1 MTGIETMTTFL
12 PYSFLLLLVAL
23 LFVAVPYL
31 RFRPSDKSATSDI
44 RRQKNKDVFE
54 SSLSELESDRAE
66 GLLTDEEFEK
76 LQTELQRSFLRD
88 MEEIDRRK
96 NEASTSSRKIV
107 AIVSILFVPVFSYA
121 VYEMVGS
128 ARDLALPE
136 IFEAL
141 NTAETEEAQQE
152 GFIRL
157 AEVLQDRFDRNP
169 EDIQNGYMLGT
180 LYIQMENFTD
190 AINAFQGL
198 IGELEDGPDKAT
210 VLGQLAQAMYL
221 QAGSS
226 ITPGL
231 QRVID
236 QAMGMNPNEQA
247 IMSILGF
254 ESFMQQDFRQAVF
267 YWRRQ
272 LSQLNS
278 NSEQAVGLR
287 DRISAIEALLPPDTS
302 IAAVDDSGSSVTL
315 VIDVDDEVL
324 ELVDDSM
331 RLFVYA
337 RSPEFP
343 MPLAAV
349 NLDQPEFPFEI
360 TLTDANAMTPAA
372 KLSSATQIYV
382 GARLSRSGIA
392 NAQAGDIEAESDT
405 FVLDELE
412 DKISLS
418 ISDIVQ

>member
-1 MTGIETMTTFL
+1 MIAFL
-12 PYSFLLLLVAL
+12 PYSLLLLLVAL
-23 LFVAVPYL
+23 LFVVVPYL
-31 RFRPSDKSATSDI
+31 RFRPSDKTVDSDI
-44 RRQKNKDVFE
+44 RRQKNKDVFQ
-54 SSLSELESDRAE
+54 SSLAELESDRSE
-66 GLLTDEEFEK
+66 GLLTDEDFEK

-96 NEASTSSRKIV
+96 SEASIGSRKIV
-107 AIVSILFVPVFSYA
+107 AIISILFVPVFSYA

-128 ARDLALPE
+128 ARDLVLPE
-136 IFEAL
+136 IFETL
-141 NTAETEEAQQE
+141 NTAETAEAQKE
-152 GFIRL
+152 GFVRL
-157 AEVLQDRFDRNP
+157 AEVLQDRFERNP
-169 EDIQNGYMLGT
+169 DDIQNGYMLGT
-180 LYIQMENFTD
+180 LYIQMESFTD
-190 AINAFQGL
+190 AISTFQDL

-210 VLGQLAQAMYL
+210 VLGQLAQSMYL

-226 ITPGL
+226 ITPEL

-236 QAMGMNPNEQA
+236 QAMSMNPNEQA
-247 IMSILGF
+247 VMSILGF

-287 DRISAIEALLPPDTS
+287 DRIATIEALLPADTS

>member
-1 MTGIETMTTFL
+1 VTGIETMTTFL

>member
-1 MTGIETMTTFL
+1 MTTFL

-54 SSLSELESDRAE
+54 SSLTELESDRAE

>member
-1 MTGIETMTTFL
+1 MTTFL

-190 AINAFQGL
+190 AINACQWL

>member
-1 MTGIETMTTFL
+1 MTTFL

-287 DRISAIEALLPPDTS
+287 NRISAIEALLPPDTS

>member
-1 MTGIETMTTFL
+1 MTTFL
-12 PYSFLLLLVAL
+12 PYSFVLLLVAL
-23 LFVAVPYL
+23 LFVVLPYL
-31 RFRPSDKSATSDI
+31 RFRPSDKSVDSDI
-44 RRQKNKDVFE
+44 RRQKNKDVFQ
-54 SSLSELESDRAE
+54 SSLAELESDRAE
-66 GLLTDEEFEK
+66 GLLTDEDFEK

-96 NEASTSSRKIV
+96 SEASIGSRKIV
-107 AIVSILFVPVFSYA
+107 AIISILFVPVFSYA

-136 IFEAL
+136 IFESL
-141 NTAETEEAQQE
+141 NTAETAEAQEE

-157 AEVLQDRFDRNP
+157 AEVLQDRFERNP
-169 EDIQNGYMLGT
+169 DDIQNGYMLGT
-180 LYIQMENFTD
+180 LYIQMESFTD
-190 AINAFQGL
+190 AISTFQDL

-210 VLGQLAQAMYL
+210 VLGQLAQSMYL

-226 ITPGL
+226 ITPEL

-236 QAMGMNPNEQA
+236 QAMSMNPNEQA

-287 DRISAIEALLPPDTS
+287 DRIATIEALLPPESSVAT
-302 IAAVDDSGSSVTL
+302 VDDSGSSVTL

-405 FVLDELE
+405 FVLNELE

>member
-1 MTGIETMTTFL
+1 MTTFL

-23 LFVAVPYL
+23 LFIVVPYL
-31 RFRPSDKSATSDI
+31 RFRPTDKSVDSDI
-44 RRQKNKDVFE
+44 RRQKNKDVFQ
-54 SSLSELESDRAE
+54 SSLAELESDRVE
-66 GLLTDEEFEK
+66 GLLTDEDFEK

-88 MEEIDRRK
+88 MEEIDRK
-96 NEASTSSRKIV
+96 KSEASIGSRKIA
-107 AIVSILFVPVFSYA
+107 AIISIIFVPVFSYA

-136 IFEAL
+136 ILEAL
-141 NTAETEEAQQE
+141 NNAETAEAQQE

-157 AEVLQDRFDRNP
+157 AEVLQDRLDRNP
-169 EDIQNGYMLGT
+169 DDIQNGYMLGT
-180 LYIQMENFTD
+180 LYIQMENFSD
-190 AINAFQGL
+190 AISTFQQL
-198 IGELEDGPDKAT
+198 TGELEDGPDKAT

-226 ITPGL
+226 ITPEI
-231 QRVID
+231 QRVIE
-236 QAMGMNPNEQA
+236 QAMSMNPNEQA

-287 DRISAIEALLPPDTS
+287 DRISTIEALLPPDTS

-324 ELVDDSM
+324 ALVDDSM

-349 NLDQPEFPFEI
+349 NLDQPDFPFEI

>member
-1 MTGIETMTTFL
+1 MTTFL

-23 LFVAVPYL
+23 LFIVVPYL
-31 RFRPSDKSATSDI
+31 RVRPTDKSVDSDI
-44 RRQKNKDVFE
+44 RRQKNKDVFQ
-54 SSLSELESDRAE
+54 SSLAELESDRVE
-66 GLLTDEEFEK
+66 GLLTDEDFEK

-88 MEEIDRRK
+88 MEEIDRK
-96 NEASTSSRKIV
+96 KSEASIGSRKIA
-107 AIVSILFVPVFSYA
+107 AIISIIFVPVFSYA

-136 IFEAL
+136 ILEAL
-141 NTAETEEAQQE
+141 NNAETAEAQQE

-157 AEVLQDRFDRNP
+157 AEVLQDRLDRNP
-169 EDIQNGYMLGT
+169 DDIQNGYMLGT
-180 LYIQMENFTD
+180 LYIQMENFSD
-190 AINAFQGL
+190 AISTFQQL
-198 IGELEDGPDKAT
+198 TGELEDGPDKAT

-226 ITPGL
+226 ITPEI
-231 QRVID
+231 QRVIE
-236 QAMGMNPNEQA
+236 QAMSMNPNEQA

-287 DRISAIEALLPPDTS
+287 DRISTIEALLPPDTS

-324 ELVDDSM
+324 ALVDDSM

-349 NLDQPEFPFEI
+349 NLDQPDFPFEI